1 MTREE
6 KEDRKLELLD
16 NMLFGEK
23 MIVRGEATREELQS
37 QFDEIKKELK
47 RLN

>member
-23 MIVRGEATREELQS
+23 NDSKRRGNKGRASIT
-37 QFDEIKKELK
+37 I
-47 RLN
+47 